1 MKGRPASSSLKL
13 LNSRLPTARRRP
25 MNSVKYVGMDVHKS
39 ITVIAVLNELGQFES
54 RSQVKTKAENICD
67 FFRGISG
74 KVEVVFEEGTHS
86 AWLYKLIKPLVAS
99 VTVCDPR
106 HNKLIEDGNKSDDD
120 DAETLAQLLRIGAV
134 KAVYKGDDEQQQ
146 LKELCRAYENL
157 VSDATRAKNRL
168 QAIYRGRGLDPGRA
182 IYRADQRQEC
192 LATLDDEAM
201 RFRAE
206 SLLDQLAAL
215 QELRKQAK
223 RRFVLRVR
231 QHPDYCI
238 LSRLPGF
245 GPVRVGQLIATV
257 GTPHRFRTKRQFWP
271 YCGLAVVTRSSADY
285 QIVEGK
291 IIKSQKKVSTRGL
304 NRNHNPR
311 LKQVFKSAALTSLRQ
326 EECKAYYQRLVAHG
340 TRPELAWVSVARK
353 LASAGL
359 TLWQRKEELSL
370 AI

>member
-1 MKGRPASSSLKL
+1 
-13 LNSRLPTARRRP
+13 
-25 MNSVKYVGMDVHKS
+25 
-39 ITVIAVLNELGQFES
+39 
-54 RSQVKTKAENICD
+54 
-67 FFRGISG
+67 
-74 KVEVVFEEGTHS
+74 
-86 AWLYKLIKPLVAS
+86 VAS

-120 DAETLAQLLRIGAV
+120 DAETLALLLRIGAV
-134 KAVYKGDDEQQQ
+134 KAVYKGDDEQRQ
-146 LKELCRAYENL
+146 LKEFCRAYENL
-157 VSDATRAKNRL
+157 VSDATRVKNRL

-182 IYRADQRQEC
+182 IYRADQRQES
-192 LATLDDEAM
+192 LAKLDDEAM

-223 RRFVLRVR
+223 RRFVLQVR
-231 QHPDYCI
+231 QHPDYRI
-238 LSRLPGF
+238 LSGLPGF
-245 GPVRVGQLIATV
+245 GPVRVGQMIATV

-291 IIKSQKKVSTRGL
+291 IVKSQKKVSTRGL

-340 TRPELAWVSVARK
+340 TRPELARVSVARK
-353 LASAGL
+353 LASAAL
-359 TLWQRKEELSL
+359 TLWQRKEEYDPKKFF
-370 AI
+370 ATA

>member
-1 MKGRPASSSLKL
+1 MS
-13 LNSRLPTARRRP
+13 N
-25 MNSVKYVGMDVHKS
+25 VKYVGMDVHKA
-39 ITVIAVLNELGQFES
+39 ITVIVVLNALGHMES
-54 RSQVKTKAENICD
+54 HSKVKTKAENICD
-67 FFRGISG
+67 FFRGLSG

-86 AWLYKLIKPLVAS
+86 AWLHKLIKPLVAS

-120 DAETLAQLLRIGAV
+120 DAETLALLLRIGAV
-134 KAVYKGDDEQQQ
+134 KAVYKGDDEQRQ
-146 LKELCRAYENL
+146 LKEFCRAYENL
-157 VSDATRAKNRL
+157 VSDATRVKNRL

-182 IYRADQRQEC
+182 IYRADQRQES
-192 LATLDDEAM
+192 LAKLDDEAM

-223 RRFVLRVR
+223 RRFVLQVR
-231 QHPDYCI
+231 QHPDYRI
-238 LSRLPGF
+238 LSGLPGF
-245 GPVRVGQLIATV
+245 GPVRVGQMIATV

-291 IIKSQKKVSTRGL
+291 IIKSQKNVSTRGL

-340 TRPELAWVSVARK
+340 TRPELARVSVARK
-353 LASAGL
+353 LASAAL
-359 TLWQRKEELSL
+359 TLWQRKEEYDPKKFF
-370 AI
+370 ATA